1 MGNYLRIFMN
11 KLDTVDVSDISDSKD
26 NHHRDPSSTEKSIKI
41 FKSNRLIHLFDIEI
55 LE

>member
-1 MGNYLRIFMN
+1 MSVTSLILLF
-11 KLDTVDVSDISDSKD
+11 TFDSKD
-26 NHHRDPSSTEKSIKI
+26 NHHRDTSATEKSIKI